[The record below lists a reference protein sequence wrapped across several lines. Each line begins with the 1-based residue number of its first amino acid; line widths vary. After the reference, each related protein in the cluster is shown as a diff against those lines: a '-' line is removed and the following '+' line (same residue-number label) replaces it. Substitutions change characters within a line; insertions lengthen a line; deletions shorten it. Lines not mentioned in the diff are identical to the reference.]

1 MTPDDPST
9 TETLAKN
16 KQKPV
21 ILKTAEK
28 QAHGLK
34 AIKSMECFALI
45 QQGLKSAFDKML
57 FISCPVASRTE
68 EWQVYAAMNIPPE
81 PFLVQRC
88 WHATKSN
95 VYIKLKIKN

>member
-1 MTPDDPST
+1 MIPLLLRHLLKT
-9 TETLAKN
+9 N
-16 KQKPV
+16 KKPV

-34 AIKSMECFALI
+34 AIKSMEHFALI
-45 QQGLKSAFDKML
+45 QEGLKSAFDKML